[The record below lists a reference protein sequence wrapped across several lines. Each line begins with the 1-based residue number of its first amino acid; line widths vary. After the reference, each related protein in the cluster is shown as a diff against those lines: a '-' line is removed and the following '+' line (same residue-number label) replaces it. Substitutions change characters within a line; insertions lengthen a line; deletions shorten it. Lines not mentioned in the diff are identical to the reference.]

1 MLSFYSSWEAIISG
15 VPQGSILEPLQF
27 NEFMCDMFLIL
38 NITYFTC
45 YVDGDTPFVVKDNI
59 ADVLKASEKIVENIV
74 NWFSSNEMKLINTE
88 KCSLLLDSEEPN
100 TLKSVICT

>member
-1 MLSFYSSWEAIISG
+1 MLSFYSSWEAILSG
-15 VPQGSILEPLQF
+15 VPQGSILGPLLF

-38 NITYFTC
+38 NITDFTC
-45 YVDGDTPFVVKDNI
+45 YVDGDTPFVVRDNI

-88 KCSLLLDSEEPN
+88 KCSLLLDSQEPN
-100 TLKSVICT
+100 TFKSVICT